1 MLTRLQRRVG
11 LHALY
16 NVDASGLKAYFSNQD
31 PLFLYS
37 LFSETCMHIHYG
49 YQLSGILDYFSS
61 IIIADGAKVGKTIS
75 ITKRSHLR
83 FLVIG
88 SNSCRGTTSLE
99 IRDCPELRSIRIG
112 NNCFQSAS
120 KKGNTKNEDCMCSI
134 TECNKLVYID
144 YGSNSFCEF
153 SYLILQK
160 LNSIRT
166 IIIGKGTFENIDR
179 IDMNCKRE

>member
-11 LHALY
+11 LHALF
-16 NVDASGLKAYFSNQD
+16 NVDASGLKAYFSNHD

-99 IRDCPELRSIRIG
+99 IRDCP
-112 NNCFQSAS
+112 
-120 KKGNTKNEDCMCSI
+120 
-134 TECNKLVYID
+134 
-144 YGSNSFCEF
+144 
-153 SYLILQK
+153 
-160 LNSIRT
+160 
-166 IIIGKGTFENIDR
+166 
-179 IDMNCKRE
+179 